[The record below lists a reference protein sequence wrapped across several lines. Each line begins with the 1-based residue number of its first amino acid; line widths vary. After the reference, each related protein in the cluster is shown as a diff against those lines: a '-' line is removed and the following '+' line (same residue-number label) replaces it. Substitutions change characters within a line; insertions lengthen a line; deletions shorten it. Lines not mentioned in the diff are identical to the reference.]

1 MAECLAQ
8 VSAAGNQMK
17 HGSCDSRASSPRNFS
32 SSPGYPKRSSV
43 IPRNSEMAKPVCF
56 NAVLIKTIML
66 IGLIVIK

>member
-43 IPRNSEMAKPVCF
+43 IS
-56 NAVLIKTIML
+56 
-66 IGLIVIK
+66 